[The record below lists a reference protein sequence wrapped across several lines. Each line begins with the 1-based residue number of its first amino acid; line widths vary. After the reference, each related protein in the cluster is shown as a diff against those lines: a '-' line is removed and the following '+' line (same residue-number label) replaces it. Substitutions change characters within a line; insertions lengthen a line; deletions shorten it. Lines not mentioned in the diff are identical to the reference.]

1 MMPSLPPSASL
12 PAATAATPS
21 SLAPHLALLR
31 AALPLPRLT
40 SIIDVGANPIN
51 EAPYSALLRD
61 GGCTVTGFEPQP
73 EAFAELQRI
82 KGPLETYH
90 PHAVGDGST
99 QTLHIYASSGL
110 TSIFPPHLPGLGALG
125 RPRWSRVLQRIQ
137 MQTLAL
143 DAIPDLAPCDLLKID
158 IQGGE
163 KLVFDN
169 ATRVLSSAVAVV
181 VELRYMQL
189 YEGEPM
195 VGGVDES
202 LRQQGFMLHKFM
214 FNKSQPLPHS
224 QAARLNRRRT
234 ADQLIDGDA
243 VYLRHPGRITGFT
256 DAQVMHL
263 ALLAAAVFDS
273 HSTALYA
280 LDDLVRRGLVP
291 ADLPARYA
299 DALPDALQSRPR
311 TAESGSE
318 SEPEPEDTAAAPAAP
333 SAKAAP
339 DIAPDTAPATAARD
353 TRSPSSATKT
363 AAAKT
368 ATPVTAASRPAST
381 PAKPASKP
389 GLKSTSSAKS
399 SSARR

>member
-1 MMPSLPPSASL
+1 MPQPNLLS
-12 PAATAATPS
+12 
-21 SLAPHLALLR
+21 PHVALLH
-31 AALPLPRLT
+31 AALPFARPT

-51 EAPYSALLRD
+51 EAPYSSLLKA
-61 GGCTVTGFEPQP
+61 GACHVTGFEPQP

-99 QTLHIYASSGL
+99 QTLHIYASGGL
-110 TSIFPPHLPGLGALG
+110 TSIFPPHLPGLAALG
-125 RPRWSRVLQRIQ
+125 RPRWARVRERIAL
-137 MQTLAL
+137 QTLAL

-169 ATRVLSSAVAVV
+169 ATRVLSSAVAVI

-195 VGGVDES
+195 AGGVDES

-214 FNKSQPLPHS
+214 FNKSQPMPHS

-243 VYLRHPGRITGFT
+243 VYLRHPGRIGDFT

-263 ALLAAAVFDS
+263 ALLAASVFDS
-273 HSTALYA
+273 HSAALYA
-280 LDDLVRRGLVP
+280 MDELVRRGLVP
-291 ADLPARYA
+291 KDLPKRYA
-299 DALPDALQSRPR
+299 DALPESLQARRSAR
-311 TAESGSE
+311 TQ
-318 SEPEPEDTAAAPAAP
+318 EPDPQPIAVAPANVPPMPSAKPPAKPKLAAPQKP
-333 SAKAAP
+333 SAKAKAAP
-339 DIAPDTAPATAARD
+339 PKK
-353 TRSPSSATKT
+353 SP
-363 AAAKT
+363 
-368 ATPVTAASRPAST
+368 VSRKAG
-381 PAKPASKP
+381 A
-389 GLKSTSSAKS
+389 
-399 SSARR
+399 